1 MLSKIQGSNHV
12 AVVTGA
18 SRGLGRAIA
27 VRFGT
32 AGYRVAVNYR
42 ARTPEALE
50 TVRRIEGA
58 GAFAMVCQADV
69 RDAKAVASM
78 IATVAETW
86 GRLDVLVCNA
96 AMTHDDLLVRVSEE
110 SWHGVVETI
119 LSGTFHCLQS
129 AGSVMVQQGGGC
141 VIMLGSLS
149 GLQGG
154 SGQGPYAAAKA
165 GLIGLM
171 KTAAREWGPD
181 QIRVNMVLPGGHPT
195 DLTGHRE
202 ASTPPPFAPVLGH
215 GTTIDAVGDFVLDLA
230 AMPNI
235 SGQIFS
241 LDSRVLPR

>member
-1 MLSKIQGSNHV
+1 MPATLRIPDPV
-12 AVVTGA
+12 VLVTGA

-27 VRFGT
+27 VCFGR

-58 GAFAMVCQADV
+58 GGIAMLCQADV

-78 IATVAETW
+78 MATLTESW

-96 AMTHDDLLVRVSEE
+96 AVTHDDLLLRISEE
-110 SWHGVVETI
+110 SWDSITETI
-119 LSGTFHCLQS
+119 LTGTFHCLQS
-129 AGSVMVQQGGGC
+129 AGRLMVQQGGGC
-141 VIMLGSLS
+141 VTLLGSLS
-149 GLQGG
+149 GVYGG

-171 KTAAREWGPD
+171 KCAAREWGPD
-181 QIRVNMVLPGGHPT
+181 QVRINMVLPGWHAT

-202 ASTPPPFAPVLGH
+202 DSTPPPFAAVLGH
-215 GTTIDAVGDFVLDLA
+215 GTTMDAVGRFVLDLA
-230 AMPNI
+230 AMPNL
-235 SGQIFS
+235 SGQVFS
-241 LDSRVLPR
+241 LDSRMLPL